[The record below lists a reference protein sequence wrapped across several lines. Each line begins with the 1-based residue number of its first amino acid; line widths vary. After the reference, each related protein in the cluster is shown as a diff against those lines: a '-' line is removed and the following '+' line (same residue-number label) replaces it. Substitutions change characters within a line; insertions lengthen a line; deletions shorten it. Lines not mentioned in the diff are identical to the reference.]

1 MGQAD
6 GQVGME
12 REQDSNQKK
21 QQMQRAS
28 SSLGMGRTRFFLVMC
43 RDKCSQT
50 PEGHGYFWEGISY
63 EVNFIS
69 KLFLKTGQIY
79 VGGGV
84 SMSSKPLRD
93 DHLKANSVV

>member
-21 QQMQRAS
+21 QQVQILFRIGKNAV
-28 SSLGMGRTRFFLVMC
+28 FLVMR
-43 RDKCSQT
+43 RDECSQA
-50 PEGHGYFWEGISY
+50 PEGHGYFWEGMSY
-63 EVNFIS
+63 EVNFTPE
-69 KLFLKTGQIY
+69 LFLKTGQIY

-84 SMSSKPLRD
+84 SRSFKPIRH